1 MKLKMVSFACDLVSS
16 YLSFCSVLLDRFFF
30 MIFFPFCLRGSFS
43 VCFPVKFCEDACGFW
58 VSDRV
63 IFRFPFRGFS
73 QILELEFQNAA
84 FLLAM
89 LIFFFKKGHLWWNFC
104 GYHSGLNFFLFII
117 ILGFYFWFSAEL
129 MWKLWSLCWG
139 ESERMDLWSIF
150 GYLMRGWF

>member
-58 VSDRV
+58 VSDQV
-63 IFRFPFRGFS
+63 ILRFSFLGFS

-89 LIFFFKKGHLWWNFC
+89 LIFFFEKRPFMMEFLWISQWVEFLSIYYYF
-104 GYHSGLNFFLFII
+104 GFLFLVFCRINVKA
-117 ILGFYFWFSAEL
+117 LVFVL
-129 MWKLWSLCWG
+129 
-139 ESERMDLWSIF
+139 R
-150 GYLMRGWF
+150 

>member
-1 MKLKMVSFACDLVSS
+1 MFLCGEKVKDLTQTTNIMKLKMVSFACDLVSS

-89 LIFFFKKGHLWWNFC
+89 LIFFSKKAIYDG
-104 GYHSGLNFFLFII
+104 
-117 ILGFYFWFSAEL
+117 
-129 MWKLWSLCWG
+129 
-139 ESERMDLWSIF
+139 IF
-150 GYLMRGWF
+150 VDITVG